1 MVPTDKNTFLKME
14 ISKELLSDYGINLKI
29 A

>member
-1 MVPTDKNTFLKME
+1 MVPTDKNTFLEME